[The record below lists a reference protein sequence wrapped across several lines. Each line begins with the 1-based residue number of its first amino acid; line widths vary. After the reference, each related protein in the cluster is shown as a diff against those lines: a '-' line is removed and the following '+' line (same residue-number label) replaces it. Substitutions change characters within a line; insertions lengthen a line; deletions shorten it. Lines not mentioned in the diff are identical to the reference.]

1 MNEQNAVQTA
11 QIQVADLVRISQ
23 NQPVTTSLQI
33 AEVFGKR
40 HDNVLQSIK
49 KLCNQLPEN
58 WCVLNFKG
66 NDRTVAGGYG
76 ERTERYYEITK
87 DGFVLLAMGFTG
99 QKALQFKLAYIEAFN
114 KMAEQINNINGNAA
128 ELLKQLQK
136 EKRYGEWL
144 SYTNQYIL
152 NEFKEFWDIQPLIV
166 EQKRY
171 LASAIRY
178 ISEVQGK
185 DERRIFGEL
194 NYHFGV
200 RTYHDIPAV
209 RFGEVCNFLG
219 IATPEDMVILRM
231 NTLETKK
238 NAMLFALSELERL
251 EEQLKKQKQI
261 PEQTRQMA
269 A

>member
-1 MNEQNAVQTA
+1 MNENTPVQNA

-33 AEVFGKR
+33 AEVFGKEHAKVLR
-40 HDNVLQSIK
+40 SIDN
-49 KLCNQLPEN
+49 LCKQLPEN
-58 WCVLNFKG
+58 YRKANFG
-66 NDRTVAGGYG
+66 VTEQIRHSGCL

-114 KMAEQINNINGNAA
+114 KMAEQINNINGNANK
-128 ELLKQLQK
+128 ELAK
-136 EKRYGEWL
+136 ERGYHKAL
-144 SYTNQYIL
+144 SYATHYVL
-152 NEFKEFWDIQPLIV
+152 EEFKEFWDIQPLIV

-200 RTYHDIPAV
+200 RTYHDIHAV

-219 IATPEDMVILRM
+219 IATPEDMVILPLDIPKTM
-231 NTLETKK
+231 AT
-238 NAMLFALSELERL
+238 AMCFAFDGEMRLER
-251 EEQLKKQKQI
+251 ELKKQKQI
-261 PEQTRQMA
+261 PEQIRQMA
-269 A
+269 G

>member
-1 MNEQNAVQTA
+1 MNENTQVQNA

-33 AEVFGKR
+33 AEVFGKEHGKVLR
-40 HDNVLQSIK
+40 SIDN
-49 KLCNQLPEN
+49 LCKNLPEN
-58 WCVLNFKG
+58 WRQANFG
-66 NDRTVAGGYG
+66 LSVRTALCGAF
-76 ERTERYYEITK
+76 EKEERYYEITK

-114 KMAEQINNINGNAA
+114 KMAEQINNINGNAD
-128 ELLKQLQK
+128 ELLKKLQH
-136 EKRYGEWL
+136 EKRYAEWL
-144 SYTNQYIL
+144 SYANEYIL
-152 NEFKEFWDIQPLIV
+152 EEFKEFWDIQPLIV

-194 NYHFGV
+194 NYRFGV

-231 NTLETKK
+231 DKLTTMNNAFICSFDKQQQLEKQ
-238 NAMLFALSELERL
+238 LE
-251 EEQLKKQKQI
+251 KQKQI

-269 A
+269 G

>member
-1 MNEQNAVQTA
+1 MNENTPVQPA

-33 AEVFGKR
+33 AEVFDKR
-40 HDNVLQSIK
+40 HDNVLQAID
-49 KLCNQLPEN
+49 KLCKQLPEN
-58 WCVLNFKG
+58 WRVLNFQG

-114 KMAEQINNINGNAA
+114 KMAEQINAINGNAD
-128 ELLKQLQK
+128 ELLKELQCEREYAK
-136 EKRYGEWL
+136 IL
-144 SYTNQYIL
+144 SHTADYIL
-152 NEFKEFWDIQPLIV
+152 EEFKEFWDIQPLIV

-194 NYHFGV
+194 NYRFGV

-219 IATPEDMVILRM
+219 IATPEDMVILPLDIPKTM
-231 NTLETKK
+231 AT
-238 NAMLFALSELERL
+238 AMCFAFDGEMRLER
-251 EEQLKKQKQI
+251 ELKKQKQI
-261 PEQTRQMA
+261 PEQIRQMA
-269 A
+269 G

>member
-1 MNEQNAVQTA
+1 MNENTQVQTA

-33 AEVFGKR
+33 AEVFGKEHAKVLR
-40 HDNVLQSIK
+40 SIDN
-49 KLCNQLPEN
+49 LCKNLPEN
-58 WCVLNFKG
+58 YRKANFG
-66 NDRTVAGGYG
+66 VTEQIRHSGCL

-114 KMAEQINNINGNAA
+114 KMAEQINNINGNADK
-128 ELLKQLQK
+128 LLKELQY
-136 EKRYGEWL
+136 EKRYAEWL
-144 SYTNQYIL
+144 SYANEYIL
-152 NEFKEFWDIQPLIV
+152 EEFKEFWDIQPLIV

-178 ISEVQGK
+178 VSEVQGK

-219 IATPEDMVILRM
+219 IATPEDIIIFRM
-231 NTLETKK
+231 DTLKTKK
-238 NAMLFALSELERL
+238 NAMISAFSKQSQL

-269 A
+269 G